1 MIVNIHVLL
10 KHNAVIKQ
18 ISLLNWLVNN
28 VLKIVMMLNISKR
41 VMLMLI
47 RIHVLNLVVNKVK
60 ELMPNH
66 MFGMLM
72 VITSVQS
79 KWNAHQQVIQI

>member
-1 MIVNIHVLL
+1 MNIYVLQ
-10 KHNAVIKQ
+10 KHHAVIRQ

-72 VITSVQS
+72 VITSAQS
-79 KWNAHQQVIQI
+79 KWNVHQQVIQI